1 MGGNLYFPF
10 QIGSLGVPRTASR
23 SETIRQKLE
32 QLLFTL
38 PGERVNRP
46 DYGCGVQQLVFAGA
60 GRETA
65 TAAEYL
71 ISSNIV
77 RNLPEV
83 DLDAVR
89 VTAADATLYIDILY
103 TVPDTGEE
111 AAASFEM
118 PLEGAP

>member
-1 MGGNLYFPF
+1 MGNLFFPF
-10 QIGSLGVPRTASR
+10 QIGSLGLPRIASR
-23 SETIRQKLE
+23 GETIRHKLE

-46 DYGCGVQQLVFAGA
+46 DYGCGVQQLIFAGA
-60 GRETA
+60 GREAA

-71 ISSNIV
+71 ISSNIT

-83 DLDAVR
+83 NLDAVR
-89 VTAADATLYIDILY
+89 VTADDATLYIDILY

-111 AAASFEM
+111 AAASFDM

>member
-1 MGGNLYFPF
+1 MGNLFFPF
-10 QIGSLGVPRTASR
+10 QIGSLGLPRAASR
-23 SETIRQKLE
+23 GETIRHKLE

-46 DYGCGVQQLVFAGA
+46 DYGCGVQQLIFAGA
-60 GRETA
+60 GREAA

-71 ISSNIV
+71 ISSNIT

-83 DLDAVR
+83 NLDAVR
-89 VTAADATLYIDILY
+89 VTAADATLYVDILY

-111 AAASFEM
+111 AAASFAM